1 MQKEISIKQDSQR
14 KYIPAAGKNWRLPLY
29 DPLCKL
35 FGIDADRKQLIDQAA
50 LASTH
55 RILDIGC
62 GTGTLIL
69 MVKRLYPATEIMGL
83 DPDPKALARA
93 KRKTE
98 RVNYSV
104 QFDQGFS
111 DELPY
116 PPSSFDR
123 VFSSYMLHHMKAKE
137 KEATLLE
144 AQRVLKPDGSF
155 HMLDFEHKEGSKKN
169 IFANASQ
176 HLALMKKAGFTHIQ
190 KVDQKETLFGRI
202 AYYKASIS

>member
-1 MQKEISIKQDSQR
+1 MQKEISIKQER
-14 KYIPAAGKNWRLPLY
+14 KYIPAAGKDWRLPLY

-35 FGIDADRKQLIDQAA
+35 FGIDSDRKELIDQAA
-50 LASTH
+50 LQPTH
-55 RILDIGC
+55 RVLDIGC

-69 MVKRLYPATEIMGL
+69 LIKRLYPGIEIMGL
-83 DPDPKALARA
+83 DPDPKALSRA

-98 RVNYSV
+98 RAHYSV

-116 PPSSFDR
+116 PPASFDR
-123 VFSSYMLHHMKAKE
+123 VFSSYMMHHMKEKE

-144 AQRVLKPDGSF
+144 AQRVLKPHGSF

-169 IFANASQ
+169 IFANSSQ
-176 HLALMKKAGFTHIQ
+176 HLALMEKAGFTSIRKVSQ
-190 KVDQKETLFGRI
+190 KDTLFGRI
-202 AYYKASIS
+202 AYYKASAS